1 MGRLAWEDLEPYLRD
16 EVVLRMEHA
25 ILIAFLFVAILGSIR
40 RRIRRVFG
48 HKHLKVARGDKSM
61 TILYIAYAL
70 LTVAVT
76 LTVQVADAAQ
86 GYKVG
91 LIAFDYLALSYL
103 FFFNSWFRNR
113 LLRLLGRV
121 YED

>member
-1 MGRLAWEDLEPYLRD
+1 MFDWADIEPYLRD
-16 EVVLRMEHA
+16 DIVLRMEHSVLLA
-25 ILIAFLFVAILGSIR
+25 VLAVAILGAIR
-40 RRIRRVFG
+40 RKIRRVFG
-48 HKHLKVARGDKSM
+48 HKHLKVARGEKSM

>member
-1 MGRLAWEDLEPYLRD
+1 MIDWPAIEPYLRD
-16 EVVLRMEHA
+16 DVVLRAEHA
-25 ILIAFLFVAILGSIR
+25 VLLVVLSVAILGAIR
-40 RRIRRVFG
+40 RKVRRVFG
-48 HKHLKVARGDKSM
+48 DKHPRVARGEKSM

-76 LTVQVADAAQ
+76 LTVQVADSAQ
-86 GYKVG
+86 GYKVAI
-91 LIAFDYLALSYL
+91 IAFDYLALSYL

>member
-1 MGRLAWEDLEPYLRD
+1 MAWEDLEPYLRD

-25 ILIAFLFVAILGSIR
+25 VLVAFLFVAILGAIR
-40 RRIRRVFG
+40 RKIRRLFG

-76 LTVQVADAAQ
+76 LTVQVADTAQ
-86 GYKVG
+86 GYKVAI
-91 LIAFDYLALSYL
+91 IAFDYLVLSYL

>member
-1 MGRLAWEDLEPYLRD
+1 MAWEDLEPYLRD
-16 EVVLRMEHA
+16 DVVLRWEHA
-25 ILIAFLFVAILGSIR
+25 VLLAVLAVAIVGALRRKIR
-40 RRIRRVFG
+40 RLFG
-48 HKHLKVARGDKSM
+48 IKHLKVARGEKSM

-76 LTVQVADAAQ
+76 LTVQVADSAQ
-86 GYKVG
+86 GYKVAI
-91 LIAFDYLALSYL
+91 IAFDYLALTYL

>member
-1 MGRLAWEDLEPYLRD
+1 LIDWNDVEPYLRD
-16 EVVLRMEHA
+16 GAVLYGEHVLLCA
-25 ILIAFLFVAILGSIR
+25 VLVVAILGALR

-48 HKHLKVARGDKSM
+48 HKHLKVARGEKSM

-70 LTVAVT
+70 MTVALT
-76 LTVQVADAAQ
+76 LTVQVADQAQ
-86 GYKVG
+86 GYKVA
-91 LIAFDYLALSYL
+91 LICFDYLALCYL

>member
-1 MGRLAWEDLEPYLRD
+1 MIDWDSVEPHLRD
-16 EVVLRMEHA
+16 GAMLYGEHVVLCA
-25 ILIAFLFVAILGSIR
+25 VLVVAILGAVR
-40 RRIRRVFG
+40 RRVRRAFG
-48 HKHLKVARGDKSM
+48 HKHLKVARGERSM
-61 TILYIAYAL
+61 TILYVAYAL
-70 LTVAVT
+70 MTVALT
-76 LTVQVADAAQ
+76 ATVQVADEAQ

-91 LIAFDYLALSYL
+91 LIVFDYLALCYL

>member
-1 MGRLAWEDLEPYLRD
+1 MIAWEDVEPYLRD
-16 EVVLRMEHA
+16 DVVLRAEHA
-25 ILIAFLFVAILGSIR
+25 VLIAVLAVAILGAIR
-40 RRIRRVFG
+40 RKIRRAFG
-48 HKHLKVARGDKSM
+48 IKHLKVARGDKSM
-61 TILYIAYAL
+61 TILYVAYAL

-76 LTVQVADAAQ
+76 LTVQVADSAQ

-91 LIAFDYLALSYL
+91 LIVFDYLALAYL

>member
-1 MGRLAWEDLEPYLRD
+1 MISWEIVEPWLRD
-16 EVVLRMEHA
+16 GVVLEVEQ
-25 ILIAFLFVAILGSIR
+25 IFLCAVLLVAVIGALR
-40 RRIRRVFG
+40 RRVRRAFG
-48 HKHLKVARGDKSM
+48 HKHVKVARGEKSM

-70 LTVAVT
+70 MTVALT
-76 LTVQVADAAQ
+76 QTVQVADEAQ

-91 LIAFDYLALSYL
+91 LIMFDYLALCYL

-113 LLRLLGRV
+113 LLRVLGRV

>member
-1 MGRLAWEDLEPYLRD
+1 MFDWTELEPYLRD
-16 EVVLRMEHA
+16 DIVLRAEHA
-25 ILIAFLFVAILGSIR
+25 VLIALLAIAILGALR
-40 RRIRRVFG
+40 RKVRRIFG
-48 HKHLKVARGDKSM
+48 HKHLKVARGEKSM

-76 LTVQVADAAQ
+76 LTVQVAEAAQ

-91 LIAFDYLALSYL
+91 LIAFDYLSLSYL